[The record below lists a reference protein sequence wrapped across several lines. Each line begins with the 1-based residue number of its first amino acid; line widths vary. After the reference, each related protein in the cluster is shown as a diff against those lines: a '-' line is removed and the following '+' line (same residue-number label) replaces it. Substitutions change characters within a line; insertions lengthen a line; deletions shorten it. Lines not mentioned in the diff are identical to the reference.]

1 VWQQSHQV
9 EEIPDQVE
17 ESLGQAAN
25 SLKEW
30 SRFVGVQLLLKVA
43 DGLAL
48 LAWWLLV
55 MEKAKLVVVTGK
67 RMKYRL
73 RLKKESRMA

>member
-17 ESLGQAAN
+17 ESLEQAAN

-30 SRFVGVQLLLKVA
+30 
-43 DGLAL
+43 
-48 LAWWLLV
+48 
-55 MEKAKLVVVTGK
+55 
-67 RMKYRL
+67 
-73 RLKKESRMA
+73 